1 RSGPTTGPPAT
12 GPGSSTPAR
21 AARPASTTGRS
32 PTPAPATSPA
42 TGAPATSCDG
52 RPADDRRAPEH
63 PGPHLLRRPRHQ
75 KLRRDR
81 PRVVP
86 LLPVPG
92 PSRRAPLRVRAPLG
106 PPALPRVRDPGGQ
119 PMTVYYKSLDPGG
132 RARFGDG
139 TWHLPDGGRP
149 GEWMPEITGL
159 VPCQRGY
166 HVATI
171 DQLVDWLGPELFEVE
186 CRGEHID
193 HGDKHVFGQA
203 RLVRRIDAWNDRTAR
218 LFAADCAERVLP
230 VFEFC
235 CPGDT
240 RPHRAIEVARAF
252 ADG

>member
-75 KLRRDR
+75 ELRRDR

-86 LLPVPG
+86 LLPLRR

-106 PPALPRVRDPGGQ
+106 PPALPRVRDPGGR
-119 PMTVYYKSLDPGG
+119 PMTAEHTQPPVTVWYK
-132 RARFGDG
+132 
-139 TWHLPDGGRP
+139 W
-149 GEWMPEITGL
+149 
-159 VPCQRGY
+159 
-166 HVATI
+166 
-171 DQLVDWLGPELFEVE
+171 
-186 CRGEHID
+186 
-193 HGDKHVFGQA
+193 
-203 RLVRRIDAWNDRTAR
+203 
-218 LFAADCAERVLP
+218 
-230 VFEFC
+230 
-235 CPGDT
+235 
-240 RPHRAIEVARAF
+240 
-252 ADG
+252 